1 MTVPPLPRIL
11 VAHPHVR
18 SDAHILSG
26 SPHVV
31 GSRVPVRRLWAWHR
45 GGTTVEKLMRRYPQ
59 LGPAKVLDAL
69 AFAYDNVDLMQ
80 ADLDREQKLFEERGG
95 PTEFAR
101 PLAQLALPFA
111 AAPAPLP
118 PEPRRTPPAPV
129 VPTVPAAPAPRA
141 PRPTAAASRRA
152 KPSRRR

>member
-11 VAHPHVR
+11 VPHPHVR

-45 GGTTVEKLMRRYPQ
+45 GGTAVEKLMRRYPQ

-69 AFAYDNVDLMQ
+69 SFAYDNPDVMQ
-80 ADLDREQKLFEERGG
+80 ADLDREQALFEERGG
-95 PTEFAR
+95 PTQFAR
-101 PLAQLALPFA
+101 PLSQLALPFA
-111 AAPAPLP
+111 SPATSPTA
-118 PEPRRTPPAPV
+118 RTAGN
-129 VPTVPAAPAPRA
+129 APRA
-141 PRPTAAASRRA
+141 PAAVEEPVRRG
-152 KPSRRR
+152 KSTPVR